1 MQKILIVEDDAD
13 INNLIKRI
21 LLKEG
26 YEAECAYSGTE
37 AKLLLKMNKY
47 DLILCDLMLPGISGE
62 ELISEIR
69 KDKTV
74 PVIVLTAKDNLDD
87 KVNVLDIGADD
98 YITKPFEMRELTA
111 RIRVQLRKADKEP
124 KVSDNDEDTLKFKDI
139 VLKLQTREVYVKNQK
154 IELTSHEFSIL
165 KIMMQSP
172 KKVFSKESLY
182 EAVWNNGYYGED
194 NTISVHISNIRKK
207 IAKITDEQYI
217 GTVWGIGFKLNL

>member
-139 VLKLQTREVYVKNQK
+139 VLKLQTER
-154 IELTSHEFSIL
+154 S
-165 KIMMQSP
+165 M
-172 KKVFSKESLY
+172 
-182 EAVWNNGYYGED
+182 
-194 NTISVHISNIRKK
+194 
-207 IAKITDEQYI
+207 
-217 GTVWGIGFKLNL
+217 